1 MSPREFTEEENRI
14 LNEALRTDKRD
25 TSKQSSKDEQRIAEL
40 AKLSKL
46 KYAQCSKQEAKK
58 LGVSVAVLNKLVAEQ
73 RKKSASENGKKK
85 IEAPDLD
92 EFWRSAGHII
102 NHP

>member
-1 MSPREFTEEENRI
+1 MDKQQAAARLAELREG
-14 LNEALRTDKRD
+14 LRTDKRD
-25 TSKQSSKDEQRIAEL
+25 ASKPSSKDEQRITEL

-73 RKKSASENGKKK
+73 RKKSASENVKKK
-85 IEAPDLD
+85 IEAPDPEEL
-92 EFWRSAGHII
+92 
-102 NHP
+102 